1 MPGEAAVPWRRLA
14 LFLVL
19 VSELMDF
26 AFGDAM
32 LCTSMRAFVKCC
44 IGTMP
49 RVMLRSP
56 LVVLWLLFLFVPT
69 VNGVCNSCFGASPG
83 CAGTSQ
89 NCPWV
94 TVFAKNGM

>member
-14 LFLVL
+14 LFLVDL

-32 LCTSMRAFVKCC
+32 LCTSMRAVVKCC

-49 RVMLRSP
+49 RALR
-56 LVVLWLLFLFVPT
+56 
-69 VNGVCNSCFGASPG
+69 GGR
-83 CAGTSQ
+83 
-89 NCPWV
+89 
-94 TVFAKNGM
+94 